1 MSIDISAL
9 RKKQKKDKIKKIVIS
24 VLIFFVIAA
33 VVLVIV
39 FTHDRWYP
47 KMEGILT
54 KVPELPGTAKEVT
67 LAEGNFPLALPEA
80 ETIHA
85 RTVSG
90 TDGGIALVT
99 DTKTALYD
107 KNGNEILGVSHNYG
121 NPALFAYGTEFAAYD
136 IGGKTLSVYKN
147 GRVRFTKTLD
157 EQILLVRVFDGL
169 CGVVTIG
176 SKHPAVLTVFDNTG
190 RNIFSFK
197 SVERITDV
205 TFDREKKGVYITLLS
220 SKGGD
225 LVTKLVY
232 YSFTETAKD
241 DSGAVIPIHESD
253 WFNTLSLSVTLIA
266 AQSEDLLLLIGDREL
281 VILSSSLSILKQQIY
296 ADFGNLKDYSVTD
309 SAAVVLFEG
318 KTSNSSDLLIMGADY
333 NIREMNINK
342 NIVAVSAV
350 SNEYG
355 ILALSEDNIDRI
367 DITGKDFADIKIPG
381 VYNNMY
387 TADGYIY
394 LSGYGE
400 INRLDLPSE

>member
-1 MSIDISAL
+1 MSIDISEVRRK
-9 RKKQKKDKIKKIVIS
+9 RKKDQTKKIFIS

-47 KMEGILT
+47 EMDGILK
-54 KVPELPGTAKEVT
+54 KVPELPIAAKPVE
-67 LAEGNFPLALPEA
+67 LAEGNFPLALPET
-80 ETIHA
+80 ENIHA

-90 TDGGIALVT
+90 TGGGFALVT
-99 DTKTALYD
+99 DTKTALYN
-107 KNGNEILGVSHNYG
+107 KNGEEVIAVSHNYS
-121 NPALFAYGTEFAAYD
+121 NPALFAYGAEFAAYD
-136 IGGKTLSVYKN
+136 IGGKSFSVYKN
-147 GRVRFTKTLD
+147 GRVRLSKNLD
-157 EQILLVRVFDGL
+157 EQILLVRIFDGL

-176 SKHPAVLTVFDNTG
+176 SKHPAVLTVYDNTG

-205 TFDREKKGVYITLLS
+205 TFDREKNGVYITLLS

-225 LVTKLVY
+225 LVTKIVY
-232 YSFTETAKD
+232 YSFFETAKD
-241 DSGAVIPIHESD
+241 DKGAVIPIYESD

-266 AQSEDLLLLIGDREL
+266 SQSEDLILLVGDREL
-281 VILSSSLSILKQQIY
+281 VILSASLGILKQQT
-296 ADFGNLKDYSVTD
+296 FTELGNMKDYCVTD

-318 KTSNSSDLLIMGADY
+318 DTANSSDLLIMGADY
-333 NIREMNINK
+333 NIKEMNVNK
-342 NIVAVSAV
+342 EIHAVSAV

-355 ILALSEDNIDRI
+355 ILALSDNNIDRI
-367 DITGKDFADIKIPG
+367 DVTGKDFADIKIPG

-394 LSGYGE
+394 LLGYGE
-400 INRLDLPSE
+400 INRLDLPSN

>member
-1 MSIDISAL
+1 MAIDISEL
-9 RKKQKKDKIKKIVIS
+9 RRKQKKDKMKKIFIS
-24 VLIFFVIAA
+24 VLILFVIAA

-39 FTHDRWYP
+39 FTHEKWYP
-47 KMEGILT
+47 NMEGILT
-54 KVPELPGTAKEVT
+54 KVPELPGATKEVT

-80 ETIHA
+80 ATVHA

-99 DTKTALYD
+99 DTKTALYN
-107 KNGNEILGVSHNYG
+107 KNGEEILAVSHNYG
-121 NPALFAYGTEFAAYD
+121 NPALIAKGTEFAAYD
-136 IGGKTLSVYKN
+136 IGGKNFTVYKN
-147 GRVRFTKTLD
+147 ARVRFTKALD
-157 EQILLVRVFDGL
+157 EQILLVRVYDGL

-176 SKHPAVLTVFDNTG
+176 SKHPAVLTVYDNTG

-197 SVERITDV
+197 SIERITDV
-205 TFDREKKGVYITLLS
+205 TFDREKQGVYITLLS
-220 SKGGD
+220 SQGGD
-225 LVTKLVY
+225 LVSRIVY
-232 YSFTETAKD
+232 YSFFETAKD
-241 DSGAVIPIHESD
+241 DSGAVIPIYESE
-253 WFNTLSLSVTLIA
+253 WFNTLSLTVTLIA

-281 VILSSSLSILKQQIY
+281 IILSHSLSILKQNIY
-296 ADFGNLKDYSVTD
+296 TDFGNLKDYSVSD

-318 KTSNSSDLLIMGADY
+318 KTENSSDLLIMGADY

-342 NIVAVSAV
+342 NITAVSAV

-394 LSGYGE
+394 LLGYGE
-400 INRLDLPSE
+400 INRLDLPSY